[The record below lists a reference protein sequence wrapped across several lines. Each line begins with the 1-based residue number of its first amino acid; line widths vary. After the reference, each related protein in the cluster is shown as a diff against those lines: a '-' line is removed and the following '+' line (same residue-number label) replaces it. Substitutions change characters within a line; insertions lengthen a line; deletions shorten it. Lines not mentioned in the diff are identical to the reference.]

1 MKIRNRAVLGATLG
15 ALALAGAVLLAPL
28 PAPLAAVDSAVP
40 TPTSTPAAPPTGY
53 EAWPRPIDGHA
64 PCYVKVGPT
73 SRVWCA
79 DGYRTTS

>member
-28 PAPLAAVDSAVP
+28 SSPLAAEGSTVP
-40 TPTSTPAAPPTGY
+40 TPTSAPAAPAGY

-73 SRVWCA
+73 SLVWCA